1 MSEVLQHIERLKQ
14 NPLFDKCPEVVL
26 SKNLKGIEKITF
38 QKNDYIIKQSNEYN
52 GVYFINKGIAKI
64 IKGEN
69 ANHSSII
76 RYVVPGE
83 LIGVSSF
90 IFKNNFTFSAVALE
104 KTETFFMP
112 ANNFQQMVN
121 SNSESA
127 LELMKILCYNIY
139 LIENRTN
146 GLFYKTTKQRVIELL
161 ISLCQVNGRGQN
173 TQVLSY
179 SLDDI
184 ASLSGTT
191 RNYLYKVINELS
203 KSEILTLTKRTI
215 RINNLQRLKFI
226 GEHEN

>member
-1 MSEVLQHIERLKQ
+1 MSELFPYITHLKQ
-14 NPLFDKCPEVVL
+14 NPLFDKCPEVIL
-26 SKNLKGIEKITF
+26 SKNLKGVEKVSF
-38 QKNDYIIKQSNEYN
+38 QKNDYIIKQSSPYN
-52 GVYFINKGIAKI
+52 GVYFINKGVAKI

-69 ANHSSII
+69 ENHSSII

-83 LIGVSSF
+83 LIGVSSY
-90 IFKNNFTFSAVALE
+90 IFENNYTFSAIALE
-104 KTETFFMP
+104 KTETLFMP
-112 ANNFQQMVN
+112 ADNFQQMVS

-161 ISLCQVNGRGQN
+161 ISLCQINGRGQN
-173 TQVLSY
+173 PHTLSY
-179 SLDDI
+179 NLDDI
-184 ASLSGTT
+184 ASLAGTT
-191 RNYLYKVINELS
+191 KNYLYKVINELS
-203 KSEILTLTKRTI
+203 KSDILTLTKQSI